1 MAKSIN
7 ECPYL
12 KATSKGQE
20 VQIVIREDYE
30 LQYNKDHIVEK
41 VKVGETDIVKEV
53 ESHIGEAGL
62 LNAIKNAIAH
72 GEDPQV
78 VYAKTEPGMPV
89 SVPNNA
95 TMDDLLELSNQNK
108 AKYAEIAKTLGV
120 SVDELQQAIQMGT
133 LDKLI
138 NKPAEEEEKEGE
150 E

>member
-1 MAKSIN
+1 MAKSLN
-7 ECPYL
+7 DCPYL
-12 KATSKGQE
+12 KATSKGKE

-78 VYAKTEPGMPV
+78 VYAKTEPGIGV

-108 AKYAEIAKTLGV
+108 AKYAEIANTLGV
-120 SVDELQQAIQMGT
+120 TVDELQEAIQMGT

-138 NKPAEEEEKEGE
+138 NKPAEEEKEGE

>member
-1 MAKSIN
+1 MAKSLN
-7 ECPYL
+7 DCPYL
-12 KATSKGQE
+12 RASSKGKE

-41 VKVGETDIVKEV
+41 VKVGETDIVKDV

-78 VYAKTEPGMPV
+78 VYAKTEPGIPA

-108 AKYAEIAKTLGV
+108 AKYAELAKTLGV

-138 NKPAEEEEKEGE
+138 NKPVDEENKEGE

>member
-1 MAKSIN
+1 MAKSLN

-12 KATSKGQE
+12 KSTSKGKE

-95 TMDDLLELSNQNK
+95 TLDDLLELSNQNK
-108 AKYAEIAKTLGV
+108 AKYAEIAKSLGV
-120 SVDELQQAIQMGT
+120 TVDELQKAIQTGT

-138 NKPAEEEEKEGE
+138 NKPVVEEEKEGE